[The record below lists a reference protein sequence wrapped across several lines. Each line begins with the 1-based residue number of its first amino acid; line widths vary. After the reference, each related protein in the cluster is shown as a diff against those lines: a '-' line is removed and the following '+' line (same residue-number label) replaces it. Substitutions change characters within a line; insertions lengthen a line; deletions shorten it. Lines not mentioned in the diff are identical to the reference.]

1 MVHRKHPQQSSG
13 ICKLGSQLSSAP
25 MLTRAAPMAAYK
37 SHCFCP
43 LCLKQDTLETYC
55 TPNMCHLQAQDY
67 LDDLCASYGS
77 VITLAYYIAV
87 PANATDPA
95 AVISADLNVIKQ
107 KFDE

>member
-1 MVHRKHPQQSSG
+1 M
-13 ICKLGSQLSSAP
+13 
-25 MLTRAAPMAAYK
+25 
-37 SHCFCP
+37 F
-43 LCLKQDTLETYC
+43 
-55 TPNMCHLQAQDY
+55 HLPAQDY

-95 AVISADLNVIKQ
+95 AVISADLDVIKQ